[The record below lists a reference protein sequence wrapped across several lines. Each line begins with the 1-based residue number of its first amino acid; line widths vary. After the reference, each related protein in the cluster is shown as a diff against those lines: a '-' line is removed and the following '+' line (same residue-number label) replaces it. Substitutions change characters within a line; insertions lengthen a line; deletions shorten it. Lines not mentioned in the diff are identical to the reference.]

1 MADTLSIDME
11 YCYGIGKLQKDL
23 EFSHKG
29 YAIYAPNGVM
39 KTSFAKALK
48 DLSQGKSPTDLAFP
62 SRTSKCN
69 ITLNGQPLGQ
79 NEIFVVK
86 SYDEDYSSG
95 EISTLLANAD
105 LKSQYEN
112 VHKKIGVA
120 KNVLDKKLKD
130 FCGLGERSRSSIDPI
145 IEGIF
150 SLPYYDAILGL
161 EDEIDNANYTDFD
174 NADYKIIFDAKVREL
189 LEKGDA
195 AAIVEEFAKKYDEL
209 TKKCPVLR
217 QDFQYHHA
225 QQVQQQLKLNNFFKA
240 GHTINLIDKVSAE
253 KFEFTSSLQLEE
265 RIEAEK
271 AAVLNNDTLKAKF
284 EEFNSKLK
292 NKELQAFR
300 DYITQNQ
307 HLLPE
312 MRDLRVFE
320 RKLWV
325 QYIYK
330 AREEYRVLLSE
341 YKSGQDA
348 LKAIVA
354 AASANPNEWDTVI
367 ADFNRRFL
375 HLPFELKVENKADVI
390 LKATAPSIE
399 FCFRDG
405 DNEIVYKDSQR
416 RDLLRILST
425 GEARALY
432 ILNVMFEVYMRR
444 KLRKKTLFIF
454 DDISDS
460 FDYKNKF
467 AIIDYLEDITKIED
481 VEFLA
486 IILTHNFDFLR
497 TVESREICAS
507 HQCFMATK
515 TQGAVTLTQFKRSD
529 IRNPFE
535 KWKGRLAEGVILVA
549 FIPFLRNVIEYSQG
563 LKTAAGDDNPDYLT
577 LTRMVHFKDETSSL
591 TVGDYKK
598 VFVKAFPNE
607 EFPTADESALI
618 LDFILGEADQCLNV
632 PDGINL
638 EHKIVIA
645 MATRIRAEKYMVEKI
660 REVEEIY
667 DLSRKKMGNIL
678 GDFKSKYNNLDDEIQ
693 LLRRVNLITPSNIHI
708 NAFMYE
714 PILDMG
720 FGELKEL
727 YQRVKSELN

>member
-1 MADTLSIDME
+1 MADTLSIDIE

-23 EFSHKG
+23 AFSHKG

-39 KTSFAKALK
+39 KTSFAKTLQ
-48 DLSQGKSPTDLAFP
+48 DLSQGKNPTDLAFP
-62 SRTSKCN
+62 DRTSKCD
-69 ITLNGQPLGQ
+69 ITLNGQPLER
-79 NEIFVVK
+79 NEIFVVN
-86 SYDEDYSSG
+86 SYDENYSSG

-105 LKSQYEN
+105 LKRQYED
-112 VHKKIGVA
+112 VHKKIGAA
-120 KNVLDKKLKD
+120 KNALDKRLKD
-130 FCGLGERSRSSIDPI
+130 FSGFGERSRTSIDPL

-161 EDEIDNANYTDFD
+161 EDEIAAAVDTDFD

-195 AAIVEEFAKKYDEL
+195 ASIVEDFAQKYDEL
-209 TKKCPVLR
+209 TQKSPVLR
-217 QDFQYHHA
+217 QEFQYHHA
-225 QQVQQQLKLNNFFKA
+225 QQVQQQLKLNNFFEA
-240 GHTINLIDKVSAE
+240 GHSINLLDKTSAE
-253 KFEFTSSLQLEE
+253 KAEFTSSQQLEE

-271 AAVLNNDTLKAKF
+271 AAVLNDVELKAKF

-312 MRDLRVFE
+312 MRDLKVFE

-330 AREEYRVLLSE
+330 AREEYGTLVSE

-354 AASANPNEWDTVI
+354 AASANPNEWDAVI
-367 ADFNRRFL
+367 EDFNRRFL
-375 HLPFELKVENKADVI
+375 HLPFELKVDNKSDVI
-390 LKATAPSIE
+390 LKDTAPSID
-399 FCFRDG
+399 FYFRDG
-405 DNEIVYKDSQR
+405 DQETVYKDSQR

-432 ILNVMFEVYMRR
+432 ILNVMFEIYMRR
-444 KLRKKTLFIF
+444 KLRRKTLFVF
-454 DDISDS
+454 DDIADS

-467 AIIDYLEDITKIED
+467 AIIDYLEDVTKVED

-486 IILTHNFDFLR
+486 IVLTHNFDFLR
-497 TVESREICAS
+497 TVESRGICAS
-507 HQCFMATK
+507 HQCFMASK
-515 TQGAVTLTQFKRSD
+515 GQDGVTLTQFKRSD
-529 IRNPFE
+529 IRNPFD

-563 LKTAAGDDNPDYLT
+563 TKNVAGDDNPDYLT
-577 LTRMVHFKDETSSL
+577 LTRMVHFKDETGGL
-591 TVGDYKK
+591 TVGDYKQ
-598 VFVKAFPNE
+598 VFEKAFPNE
-607 EFPTADESALI
+607 VFPAVDEDASI
-618 LDFILGEADQCLNV
+618 LDFILGEAEQCLNV

-638 EHKIVIA
+638 EHKIVIS
-645 MATRIRAEKYMVEKI
+645 MASRIWAERYMVGKI
-660 REVEEIY
+660 REVDEGY
-667 DLSRKKMGNIL
+667 NPSSKQMGNIL
-678 GDFKSKYNNLDDEIQ
+678 SDFKSTYNNLNDEIRILQ
-693 LLRRVNLITPSNIHI
+693 RVNLITPSNIHI

-720 FGELKEL
+720 FSELKDL
-727 YQRVKSELN
+727 YERVKLGLN

>member
-1 MADTLSIDME
+1 MADTLSIDIE

-39 KTSFAKALK
+39 KTSFAKTLQ
-48 DLSQGKSPTDLAFP
+48 DLSQGKNPTDLAFP

-69 ITLNGQPLGQ
+69 IALNGQPLGQ
-79 NEIFVVK
+79 SEIFVVN
-86 SYDEDYSSG
+86 SYDESYSSG

-105 LKSQYEN
+105 LKSQYET
-112 VHKKIGVA
+112 VHKKIGAA
-120 KNVLDKKLKD
+120 KNSLDKKLKD
-130 FCGLGERSRSSIDPI
+130 FCGLGERSRTSIDPI

-161 EDEIDNANYTDFD
+161 EEEIANATDTDFD

-189 LEKGDA
+189 LERGDT
-195 AAIVEEFAKKYDEL
+195 AAIVEGFAQKYDEL
-209 TKKCPVLR
+209 TQQSPVLR

-225 QQVQQQLKLNNFFKA
+225 QQVQQQLKLNNFFEA
-240 GHTINLIDKVSAE
+240 GHTINLLDKVSAE
-253 KFEFTSSLQLEE
+253 KSEFTSSLQLEE

-271 AAVLNNDTLKAKF
+271 AAVLNDDTLKAKF

-312 MRDLRVFE
+312 MRDLRAFE

-330 AREEYRVLLSE
+330 AREEYGTLLSE

-348 LKAIVA
+348 LKAIVD
-354 AASANPNEWDTVI
+354 AASENPNEWDAVI
-367 ADFNRRFL
+367 VDFNRRFL

-390 LKATAPSIE
+390 LKDTAPSIE

-405 DNEIVYKDSQR
+405 DDEIVYKDNQR

-432 ILNVMFEVYMRR
+432 ILNVMFEVHMRR

-507 HQCFMATK
+507 HQCFMASK
-515 TQGAVTLTQFKRSD
+515 SQEGITLTQFKRSD

-535 KWKGRLAEGVILVA
+535 KWKGRLTEGVILVA

-563 LKTAAGDDNPDYLT
+563 LKNSAGGDNQDYLT
-577 LTRMVHFKDETSSL
+577 LTRMVHFKDETGSL
-591 TVGDYKK
+591 TVGDYKQ
-598 VFVKAFPNE
+598 VFEKAFPHE
-607 EFPTADESALI
+607 QFPTADENALI
-618 LDFILGEADQCLNV
+618 LDFILAEADQCLTV

-645 MATRIRAEKYMVEKI
+645 MATRIRAEKYMVGKI
-660 REVEEIY
+660 REVEENY
-667 DLSRKKMGNIL
+667 DLSKKQMGNIL

-720 FGELKEL
+720 FSELKEL
-727 YQRVKSELN
+727 YQRVKLDLN